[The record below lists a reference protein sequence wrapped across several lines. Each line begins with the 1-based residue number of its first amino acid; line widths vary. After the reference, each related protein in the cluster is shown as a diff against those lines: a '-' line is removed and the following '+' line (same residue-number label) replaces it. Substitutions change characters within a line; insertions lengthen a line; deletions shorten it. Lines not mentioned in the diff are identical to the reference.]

1 MRASLKRM
9 VLASVVAL
17 TWACTTPTELCS
29 CAIERSLVVV
39 TGTIRDAR
47 GAPLMNT
54 AFVIEAIADLLPQAP
69 AATTEVR
76 TDAAG
81 GFAAPIY
88 SGYPPGIHALAARFV
103 QTTRL
108 DTTRVPIG
116 RASFK
121 RQSADTVRVTL
132 QLP

>member
-1 MRASLKRM
+1 MRASLKLT
-9 VLASVVAL
+9 VLATVVAL
-17 TWACTTPTELCS
+17 AWACTTPTELCS
-29 CAIERSLVVV
+29 CAIERSFVVV
-39 TGTIRDAR
+39 TGTVRDAH
-47 GAPLMNT
+47 GAPLTNT
-54 AFVIEAIADLLPQAP
+54 AFVIEAIAEMLPHAP

-88 SGYPPGIHALAARFV
+88 SGYPPGVHAVAARFV
-103 QTTRL
+103 VTARL

-121 RQSADTVRVTL
+121 RQSADTFRVTL